1 MAKKNQ
7 VDAVEPAPNQWKT
20 LHVFGFGKTQL
31 INEMQLG
38 KLRKAERNLVDD
50 KLPKFMDDRVETSTL
65 TKAQAL
71 IDFVYSKKPADSDA
85 GVEYHAITIVKNVHC
100 LYVPKN
106 VDEEHFRILYK
117 DMDAT
122 LIEDLVSELQAI

>member
-1 MAKKNQ
+1 MAKRNTAE
-7 VDAVEPAPNQWKT
+7 VPVIVTNEWKT
-20 LHVFGFGKTQL
+20 LHIFGYGETKLIDDIKLDNPPVFTGGEDNR
-31 INEMQLG
+31 INE
-38 KLRKAERNLVDD
+38 KVVK
-50 KLPKFMDDRVETSTL
+50 TSTL
-65 TKAQAL
+65 TKAQAI
-71 IDFVYSKKPADSDA
+71 IDFVYGKKPADSDA